1 MKNIKSF
8 EELFPE
14 SHKRYISSIERLNL
28 SQLDQ
33 EINDIIEESYGISER
48 VIDIVKKLVSQ
59 FNDSIENCEFEK
71 SSIIFEPN
79 CEIDIKSDNYII
91 SQVYTVD
98 NFVFDTD
105 LIIMNY
111 SNISDDDFDMVS
123 TLNVEAMTKGLTDKM
138 FKLSCYI
145 PTRDFKIGKIGIRV
159 LNHEIMH
166 AWQHHKKNSDG
177 KREKEY
183 PEWKRLYN
191 TAVTV
196 LKKDN
201 NNLMAKAIYYGDLR
215 ELAAYT
221 QQGYQ
226 ELKDIDISN
235 DVHNKMRNLDIYKG
249 SQSIKSGIDYL
260 EENELTDD
268 FDGMIDKKKLLK
280 ILKKRYYQY
289 KKNISRL
296 IIAKKEIIE
305 EGTVYFDSTQLDWLY
320 INIF

>member
-14 SHKRYISSIERLNL
+14 SHKRYISPIERLNL
-28 SQLDQ
+28 SLLDQ
-33 EINDIIEESYGISER
+33 EINDIIEESYGVSER
-48 VIDIVKKLVSQ
+48 VIDIVKKLVGQ
-59 FNDSIENCEFEK
+59 FNESIDDSEFEK
-71 SSIIFEPN
+71 SSTIFEPN
-79 CEIDIKSDNYII
+79 CEIDIKSDNYTI

-123 TLNVEAMTKGLTDKM
+123 TLNVEAMVKGLTDKR
-138 FKLSCYI
+138 FKLNCYI
-145 PTRDFKIGKIGIRV
+145 PTREFKISKIGISV

-177 KREKEY
+177 KKEKEY

-191 TAVTV
+191 TAVTI

-201 NNLMAKAIYYGDLR
+201 NNLMAKAIYYSDLR

-221 QQGYQ
+221 QQGYI
-226 ELKDIDISN
+226 ELKDVENVDKTI
-235 DVHNKMRNLDIYKG
+235 RTLDIYKS
-249 SQSIKSGIDYL
+249 SQSIRSGIDYL
-260 EENELTDD
+260 EENELGDD
-268 FDGMIDKKKLLK
+268 FEGMIDKNKLLK

-305 EGTVYFDSTQLDWLY
+305 EGVVYFDSTPLDWLY